1 MRVMYEPWFVQYKV
15 DVVFAGHVHAY
26 ERTVSSLPVSLGSAL
41 WGLNHN
47 TCLMEKSLFRS
58 CSMTD
63 LCILQERVSNIAY
76 NIVNGLCTPVKD
88 QSAPVY
94 ITIGDGG
101 NLEGL
106 ATK

>member
-1 MRVMYEPWFVQYKV
+1 MIIHQ
-15 DVVFAGHVHAY
+15 
-26 ERTVSSLPVSLGSAL
+26 SSYHSYACG
-41 WGLNHN
+41 
-47 TCLMEKSLFRS
+47 KSLFCRLI
-58 CSMTD
+58 TD
-63 LCILQERVSNIAY
+63 LHILQERVSNIAY
-76 NIVNGLCTPVKD
+76 NIINGICTPVKD

>member
-1 MRVMYEPWFVQYKV
+1 VTSDLFV
-15 DVVFAGHVHAY
+15 
-26 ERTVSSLPVSLGSAL
+26 S
-41 WGLNHN
+41 
-47 TCLMEKSLFRS
+47 
-58 CSMTD
+58 
-63 LCILQERVSNIAY
+63 QERVSNIAY
-76 NIVNGLCTPVKD
+76 NIVNGICAPIKD